1 MMGLRKVKNATAD
14 AASAAVE
21 TGVEAIADNLP
32 ALAELARDAG
42 LEVLPLCLPMEPSA
56 QSLQGVF
63 GFIMA
68 YKLNRTERYVALLIG
83 ELAQKM
89 DIVNRRLDAL
99 EAPEQGKFIGGKY
112 RDAFLDSIVDEIEE
126 DKVRISVNAFLNLM
140 GEPNVGDSQ
149 VLTLFDDL
157 TRLSSLDLRVLR
169 LYGNP
174 CFIGYDSHDDLETL
188 MAQEHVDESQYRAIR
203 EKLCRFGLLKSMNEE
218 KREDNLESVQK
229 CLTEL
234 IKQLSSP
241 KSAKLPKAPKTQKL
255 GSSDSYKISSLGN
268 RYLRLMRP
276 VAADNG

>member
-1 MMGLRKVKNATAD
+1 MNPRKVKNASAD
-14 AASAAVE
+14 AASAAAE
-21 TGVEAIADNLP
+21 TGVETIADNLP

-42 LEVLPLCLPMEPSA
+42 LEGSA
-56 QSLQGVF
+56 ALLADGAVGAIAPRAL

-68 YKLNRTERYVALLIG
+68 YRLNRTERNVALLIG

-99 EAPEQGKFIGGKY
+99 EAPEQDKFIGGKY

-157 TRLSSLDLRVLR
+157 ARLSLLDLRVLR
-169 LYGNP
+169 LYGIP
-174 CFIGYDSHDDLETL
+174 YFIGYDSRDDLETL

-203 EKLCRFGLLKSMNEE
+203 EKLCRFGLLKSMNED

-241 KSAKLPKAPKTQKL
+241 KSAKLPKAPKIQKL

-276 VAADNG
+276 VASDNG